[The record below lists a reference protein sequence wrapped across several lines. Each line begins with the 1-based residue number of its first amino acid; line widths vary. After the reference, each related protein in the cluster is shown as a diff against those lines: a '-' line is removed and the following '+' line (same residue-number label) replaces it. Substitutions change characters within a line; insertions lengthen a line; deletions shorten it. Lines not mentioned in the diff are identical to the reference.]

1 MIEAFSMYAL
11 IAVDCKLQD
20 FIMFEQ
26 VPKKMPLQLVIH
38 KSHMKMVTSFFL
50 GLKLI

>member
-1 MIEAFSMYAL
+1 MFRVRKYHRAIMIEAFSMYAL

-26 VPKKMPLQLVIH
+26 VRKKMPLQLVIH
-38 KSHMKMVTSFFL
+38 KIV
-50 GLKLI
+50 I